1 MSSEADNPDHL
12 VMHGTAVEHLGAA
25 AILVGPSRSGK
36 SALALELMSMGA
48 RLVSDDLIV
57 LRRPGQRLEVAPPPD
72 APGGIEAT
80 GVGILAA
87 ESAARA
93 EVRLI
98 VDLGLRE
105 TDRLP
110 PLRRRELLGTA
121 VDVIHGAGNR
131 NIAAAVLQFLKSGR
145 IA

>member
-1 MSSEADNPDHL
+1 MSNGPEDPDHL

-36 SALALELMSMGA
+36 STLALELMSMGA

-57 LRRPGQRLEVAPPPD
+57 LRRPGKRLEVTPPPD
-72 APGGIEAT
+72 APGGIEAS
-80 GVGILAA
+80 GIGILAA
-87 ESAARA
+87 ECAGCA

-110 PLRRRELLGTA
+110 PRRTRELLGTE
-121 VDVIHGAGNR
+121 VDVVHGAGNR